1 MSDYPVVGKRK
12 LRLDGRLKVT
22 GQAQFVT
29 DVDLPGM
36 LWGKILRSPHPHARI
51 LSIDTSRA
59 QRLPGVK
66 AIITGRDIGDR
77 RYAFVDTPRYRA
89 DEQPLKVDKVR
100 YVGDEVAAVAAVDE
114 ATAEEAIRLID
125 IQYEVLP
132 AVFDPIKAMERDA
145 PVIHDEEAPEV
156 SVWEEWGV
164 KPSRKREESY
174 PHKNVS
180 GHTLVELGD
189 VERGFA
195 EADHIREDSFTTQA
209 TAHGA
214 LEPHAAV
221 ANYDA
226 SGKLHMWVSSMSVFY
241 KRYMLAKTLDLPA
254 NRIHVHSVYVGGA
267 FGGKIDLFPYEFC
280 AAQLSRIAGRPVK
293 IVLSREEVFTTT
305 RQRHPM
311 TIRVKTGVKNDG
323 RITAQAVRVIADNGA
338 YRGTGPVVIFL
349 VHAFNIPIYKVE
361 NLRYEG
367 YSIYTNNP
375 VRGPQRAHGA
385 PQIRF
390 AMDSQLDLIA
400 RDLGIDPVEMMLR
413 NARHTGDVLPNGD
426 VLESCGLSECIEKA
440 AEAADWRNK
449 RGRPGS
455 GRFRRGVGISA
466 CAMFSGAPYYP
477 FASAATVQLHD
488 DGGVTLLTG
497 TNEMGQG
504 ASTTMA
510 QIAAEELGV
519 ELEDVRV
526 VFGDTELAPIDLGN
540 FLSGGSL
547 VTGNAVR
554 MAAADARQKVFE
566 AIAPMLEVPPE
577 EMTARGRVIQER
589 DRPENRIG
597 FAEAVRAS
605 ITRNKGDLVMGHG
618 YFKPLPD
625 TDRYPSLST
634 AKGKFT
640 PAYGFAVSAAEVEVD
655 TLIGTV
661 RLVRMSTFH
670 DCGYPLNPLIVEG
683 QIDGNVST
691 GQGQALSE
699 DIVLREGRVFNA
711 NFLGYGMPTAVETPE
726 TTRGEVLSIEPKG
739 PFGAKE
745 VGEGSIAGTLAAIAN
760 AVHDACGVRITSLP
774 ITPDKVLKGLH
785 RAE

>member
-1 MSDYPVVGKRK
+1 MSDYHVVGKP
-12 LRLDGRLKVT
+12 LPRLDGQLKVT
-22 GQAQFVT
+22 GQAQFVA
-29 DVDLPGM
+29 DVNLPGM

-51 LSIDTSRA
+51 LNIDISKA
-59 QRLPGVK
+59 EKLPGVK
-66 AIITGRDIGDR
+66 AIITGQDVGDR
-77 RYAFVDTPRYRA
+77 RYAFVDTPRYLA

-100 YVGDEVAAVAAVDE
+100 YVGDEIAAVAAVDE
-114 ATAEEAIRLID
+114 ATAEEAIRLIEVE
-125 IQYEVLP
+125 YEVLP
-132 AVFDPIKAMERDA
+132 AVFNPVKAMEASA
-145 PVIHDEEAPEV
+145 PIIHDEAPPDT

-164 KPSRKREESY
+164 KPGKRKPVEY
-174 PHKNVS
+174 PYNNIS
-180 GHTLVELGD
+180 GHTFVEIGD

-195 EADHIREDSFTTQA
+195 AADYIREDRFTTQV

-221 ANYDA
+221 AHYDA
-226 SGKLHMWVSSMSVFY
+226 SGKLHMWISSMSVFY
-241 KRYMLAKTLDLPA
+241 KRYMLSKTLGLPA
-254 NRIHVHSVYVGGA
+254 NRIHVHKVFVGGA

-280 AAQLSRIAGRPVK
+280 AAYLSRLAGRPVK
-293 IVLSREEVFTTT
+293 IVLSREEVFATT

-311 TIRVKTGVKNDG
+311 IIHIKTGVKKDG
-323 RITAQAVRVIADNGA
+323 AIVAQDIRVIADNGA

-367 YSIYTNNP
+367 YSVYTNNP
-375 VRGPQRAHGA
+375 IRGPQRAHGA

-400 RDLGIDPVEMMLR
+400 RDLGLDPVKMMLA

-426 VLESCGLSECIEKA
+426 VLESCGLSECIERA
-440 AEAADWRNK
+440 AEAAGWQNK
-449 RGRPGS
+449 RGKAGG
-455 GRFRRGVGISA
+455 GRYRRGLGISA

-497 TNEMGQG
+497 TNEIGQG
-504 ASTTMA
+504 AATTMA
-510 QIAAEELGV
+510 QIAAEELGI
-519 ELEDVRV
+519 ELEDIQV
-526 VFGDTELAPIDLGN
+526 VFGDTELTPIDLGN

-554 MAAADARQKVFE
+554 LAAADARQKVFE
-566 AIAPMLEVPPE
+566 AIAPLLEVPPE
-577 EMTARGRVIQER
+577 QMVVRGRVIHER
-589 DRPENRIG
+589 GNPDNRTG

-605 ITRNKGDLVMGHG
+605 IRQNKGDLVMGHG
-618 YFKPLPD
+618 YFKPLPH

-634 AKGKFT
+634 ARGNFT

-655 TLIGTV
+655 TLTGEV
-661 RLVRMSTFH
+661 RLVQMSTFH

-691 GQGQALSE
+691 GQGQALTE
-699 DIVLREGRVFNA
+699 DVLIQDGLVFNP
-711 NFLGYGMPTAVETPE
+711 NFLGYGMPTTVETPQVA
-726 TTRGEVLSIEPKG
+726 RGEVLSIEPKG

-774 ITPDKVLKGLH
+774 ITPEKVLRGLSRKG
-785 RAE
+785 